1 MADSPTAGSARLDSR
16 RQSPLATAGATL
28 AALPVSVRVAEVTFL
43 TQVNLRLD
51 PAGAAADPVAKV
63 LGVPLPTAPCTSIR
77 SGAYEVLWMGPDE
90 WLVLAADGVADELG
104 VALRNAIGTD
114 VHGAA
119 TDVSAQRFA
128 VSLSGRSAR
137 EVLAKG
143 CSIDLHPRVAPMG
156 TCVQSLLAQTGVV
169 IVVHDDTA
177 TDFLLLVRSSF
188 AQYFVHWLVDAT
200 AELS

>member
-1 MADSPTAGSARLDSR
+1 MADSLTAGSGCPRPG
-16 RQSPLATAGATL
+16 RQSPLATAGAAL
-28 AALPVSVRVAEVTFL
+28 AALPASVRAAEVPFL
-43 TQVNLRLD
+43 TQLNLRLD

-63 LGVPLPTAPCTSIR
+63 LGVPLPTAPCTSMR
-77 SGAYEVLWMGPDE
+77 SGTYEMLWMGPDE
-90 WLVLAADGVADELG
+90 WLVLAPDGAADELRA
-104 VALRNAIGTD
+104 ALVDAIGTD
-114 VHGAA
+114 VHGAV

-143 CSIDLHPRVAPMG
+143 CSIDLHPSVAPSG
-156 TCVQSLLAQTGVV
+156 RCVQTLLAQTGVV
-169 IVVHDDTA
+169 VVVHDDTA

-188 AQYFVHWLVDAT
+188 VQYFVDWLVDAT

>member
-1 MADSPTAGSARLDSR
+1 MADALTAEVGRLDSR
-16 RQSPLATAGATL
+16 RRSPLAAAGPAL
-28 AALPVSVRVAEVTFL
+28 AALPASVQAAEVPFV

-51 PAGAAADPVAKV
+51 PAGAAADAVARL
-63 LGVPLPTAPCTSIR
+63 LGAPLPTAPCTSVR

-90 WLVLAADGVADELG
+90 WLVLAADGVADELR